1 MTILQ
6 TENSNSIKD
15 RFKSHHV
22 EWWGSLSLLT
32 TLPLPT
38 FPPSLLQWYRLV
50 VQCYNFYPHPHPTNH
65 RSHNKK
71 KHGKKKQKC
80 ILTKVNK
87 NDKFLHSIKK
97 SEKGRIFHIERFLR
111 SSGIQRSKRPFV
123 WVIGGNLV
131 CFLFVSFCKG
141 KKGQKF
147 PINFYPKTLTNRLT

>member
-1 MTILQ
+1 MLND
-6 TENSNSIKD
+6 EVASRYWLLCPYL
-15 RFKSHHV
+15 RF
-22 EWWGSLSLLT
+22 LL
-32 TLPLPT
+32 
-38 FPPSLLQWYRLV
+38 PSCNGIALLCNV
-50 VQCYNFYPHPHPTNH
+50 IIFTPPHPTNH

-71 KHGKKKQKC
+71 KAWEKKQKC

-87 NDKFLHSIKK
+87 NDKFLHSIKKK

>member
-1 MTILQ
+1 MLND
-6 TENSNSIKD
+6 EVACRYWLLCPYL
-15 RFKSHHV
+15 RF
-22 EWWGSLSLLT
+22 LLPSCNGIALLCNVIIFT
-32 TLPLPT
+32 PPPPPHKPP
-38 FPPSLLQWYRLV
+38 FPQ
-50 VQCYNFYPHPHPTNH
+50 Q
-65 RSHNKK
+65 KK
-71 KHGKKKQKC
+71 AWEKKQKC

-97 SEKGRIFHIERFLR
+97 SEKGRIVHIERFLR